1 MTYDYP
7 DLAKAAID
15 RLLTDQLE
23 RIDAAVELI
32 GAAMLNGAVLQAFGT
47 GHARLIAHE
56 LSGRAGGLMPVNLVR
71 IQDLAFFGDRSP
83 ADLLDPTLERDPGL
97 AADILALAAPRPGDP
112 WLIASNSGINGS
124 VVELA
129 RLVRRAGHP
138 VVAVCSLAHSR
149 AVPSR
154 HPSGLRLPDLA
165 HVVIDTGAPAGDA
178 ALELPDGTR
187 IGALSNLV
195 GVVIVQLLTEGI
207 ARRML
212 AAGVT
217 PPVYRSMNLP
227 GGDRANAD
235 LLAPYGSRIRPIEP

>member
-7 DLAKAAID
+7 GLAKTAID
-15 RLLTDQLE
+15 RLLKDQLKSV
-23 RIDAAVELI
+23 DAAADLV
-32 GAAMLNGAVLQAFGT
+32 AAALLDDGVLQAFGT
-47 GHARLIAHE
+47 GHARLIVHE
-56 LSGRAGGLMPVNLVR
+56 LAGRAGGLIPVNLVR
-71 IQDLAFFGDRSP
+71 LQDVVFFGDRSP
-83 ADLLDPTLERDPGL
+83 ASILDPTLERDPGL
-97 AADILALAAPRPGDP
+97 AAEVLELAAPRPGDP

-129 RLVRRAGHP
+129 RLVREAGHP
-138 VVAVCSLAHSR
+138 VIAVCSLAHSR
-149 AVPSR
+149 TVPSR

-165 HVVIDTGAPAGDA
+165 DLVIDNGAPPGDA

-187 IGALSNLV
+187 VGALSNLV
-195 GVVIVQLLTEGI
+195 GVVIVQLLTEGV

-227 GGDRANAD
+227 DGDRANAAR
-235 LLAPYGSRIRPIEP
+235 LAAYGSRIRPIEP

>member
-1 MTYDYP
+1 MNYDYP
-7 DLAKAAID
+7 ELARTAID
-15 RLLTDQLE
+15 RLLAEESE
-23 RIDAAVELI
+23 RIDQASDLIAAALLDD
-32 GAAMLNGAVLQAFGT
+32 GVLQAFGT
-47 GHARLIAHE
+47 GHARLVVHE
-56 LSGRAGGLMPVNLVR
+56 MAGRAGGLMPVNLVR
-71 IQDLAFFGDRSP
+71 IQDLVFFGDRAP
-83 ADLLDPTLERDPGL
+83 ASLLDPTLERDPSL
-97 AADILALAAPRPGDP
+97 AADVLRLAAPRPGDP

-129 RLVRRAGHP
+129 RLVREAGHP
-138 VVAVCSLAHSR
+138 VVAVCSLAHSS

-165 HVVIDTGAPAGDA
+165 DVVIDTGAPAGDA
-178 ALELPDGTR
+178 ALELTDGTR

-227 GGDRANAD
+227 DGDQANAAR
-235 LLAPYGSRIRPIEP
+235 LAAYGTRIRPIEP

>member
-7 DLAKAAID
+7 DLARAAID
-15 RLLTDQLE
+15 RLLAEQTGQ
-23 RIDAAVELI
+23 IDAAADLI
-32 GAAMLNGAVLQAFGT
+32 TEALLKDGVLQAFGT
-47 GHARLIAHE
+47 GHARLIVHE
-56 LSGRAGGLMPVNLVR
+56 MAGRAGGLMPINLVR
-71 IQDLAFFGDRSP
+71 LQDLVFFGDRAP
-83 ADLLDPTLERDPGL
+83 AGLLDPTLERDPAL
-97 AADILALAAPRPGDP
+97 AAEVLELAAPRPGDP

-129 RLVRRAGHP
+129 RLVREAGHP
-138 VVAVCSLAHSR
+138 VVAVCSLAHSGS
-149 AVPSR
+149 VPSR

-165 HVVIDTGAPAGDA
+165 DVVIDTGAPPGDA

-195 GVVIVQLLTEGI
+195 GVVVVQLLTEGI

-227 GGDRANAD
+227 DGDQANAAK
-235 LLAPYGSRIRPIEP
+235 LAAYGSRIRPIEP